1 MKKINLII
9 SLLAVLILPMSAL
22 ALANPAVT
30 NAPGTIDADFFTFE
44 ISVSTGAKVTVLG
57 GPSFVPPVTDG
68 AGSDALDGKVE
79 VMVGLAQEQNN
90 VFSIMAE
97 KDGQFSNSIEVTIH
111 ETIASGGEEPRG
123 DITPPAAPDLDP
135 IENPVKAY
143 EYTIT
148 GSVEADA
155 NIYVRK
161 GTDLVGSTQANS
173 NGLFEVTVDLEIGK
187 TNRFNV
193 SAEDAAGNE
202 GSASQAVI
210 QAIQPDEPREEDE
223 GFFPDVPAYHDNST
237 AILYLR
243 DRAILQ
249 GYPDGTFRP
258 AATMNRA
265 EFAKI
270 VVGAKGIGAA
280 ESAQFAGNCFPD
292 VRESDWFSAYVCYA
306 KDQGIISGYPD
317 GEFKPANTINLAE
330 ASKILVKTLNV
341 EKAEPAGEQWYSEF
355 LESLSE
361 LNYLPT
367 SFRSLSQNV
376 NRGEMSEMIWRILEK
391 IQDKSS
397 VQSTELE

>member
-1 MKKINLII
+1 
-9 SLLAVLILPMSAL
+9 
-22 ALANPAVT
+22 
-30 NAPGTIDADFFTFE
+30 
-44 ISVSTGAKVTVLG
+44 
-57 GPSFVPPVTDG
+57 
-68 AGSDALDGKVE
+68 
-79 VMVGLAQEQNN
+79 
-90 VFSIMAE
+90 
-97 KDGQFSNSIEVTIH
+97 
-111 ETIASGGEEPRG
+111 
-123 DITPPAAPDLDP
+123 
-135 IENPVKAY
+135 
-143 EYTIT
+143 
-148 GSVEADA
+148 
-155 NIYVRK
+155 
-161 GTDLVGSTQANS
+161 
-173 NGLFEVTVDLEIGK
+173 
-187 TNRFNV
+187 
-193 SAEDAAGNE
+193 
-202 GSASQAVI
+202 
-210 QAIQPDEPREEDE
+210 
-223 GFFPDVPAYHDNST
+223 
-237 AILYLR
+237 
-243 DRAILQ
+243 
-249 GYPDGTFRP
+249 
-258 AATMNRA
+258 MNRA